1 MPNAQRP
8 TPEIPTRYD
17 PKATEQRLYE
27 KWESAGYF
35 RADPRHSTRMGGER
49 EPYVIVIPPPNVTAV
64 LHMGHGL
71 NNTIQDVLIR
81 WQRMR
86 GREALWIPGTDHAG
100 IATQNVVERQL
111 AAEGKTRQEVG
122 REAFVERVWSWVDKT
137 GGTILE
143 QLRAIGSS
151 CDWSRTAFTLDEGL
165 SRAVREVFVRLY
177 ERDLVYRGNYII
189 NWCPRCL
196 TALSNEEAEPE
207 ETTGKIWRLRYPIAD
222 EQPGQGD
229 RTRTGTR
236 TRSLARLPD
245 GRRYIVVATTRP
257 ETMLGD
263 TAVAV
268 HPEDERYVG
277 LHGALVDLPL
287 TGRRISIVADAYVDP
302 EFGSG
307 MVKVTPAHD
316 PNDFEIGRRHDLPA
330 IDVLTD
336 EARMSDEAP
345 EPFRGL
351 DRFEARTRVVAAFE
365 EAGLLEGVEEH
376 THSVPHCYRCGTIVE
391 PRLSEQ
397 WFVRM
402 QPLAEPALAASREGR
417 VRFTPDR
424 WKKVYEHWLEN
435 IRDWTIS
442 RQLWWGHR
450 IPVWYCRDEACAE
463 VIVAREDPTSCPKCG
478 GSLEQDP
485 DVLDTW
491 FSSWLW
497 PFSTMGWPDETPD
510 LKAFYPTSALSTA
523 PEILFFWV
531 ARMIMAGQEFMGR
544 ERTGEPMDG
553 IPFQDVYLHGTVR
566 DNMGRKMS
574 KSLGNGID
582 PLEVVDL
589 FGADALR
596 FTLLAQAGVGTDIL
610 MNPSDLGET
619 FSPGRNFANKLWNAG
634 RFALMNMGE
643 DDVARVDAATL
654 ELPDRWI
661 LSRAQAVVQAVDQQ
675 LTVFRFADAAESLR
689 QFFWGEV
696 ADWYLELVKPRL
708 YGDHGD
714 ASRDVARSS
723 LVEVMDTT
731 LRLMHPLVPFI
742 TEELWLRLPRPRDV
756 VREESLVIAKWPE
769 ARPEL
774 VDRGAEQTM
783 AALIEVVSTV
793 RTLRAEYNVPAG
805 DELEVFIGGATPDLA
820 GAVVREG
827 SAIRR
832 LARIREASVTAEPL
846 QTDGRA
852 GAHAVLRSGAD
863 LFIPLEGIIDL
874 ERERTRLEEEMA
886 RIAGQ
891 IVATEKKLE
900 NRQFVERAPADV
912 VEREREKAA
921 SFRDQR
927 DRLAAK
933 LEALR

>member
-1 MPNAQRP
+1 MQ
-8 TPEIPTRYD
+8 EIPTRYD
-17 PKATEQRLYE
+17 PKSTEKRLYE

-35 RADPRHSTRMGGER
+35 SADPRHSSRFGGER
-49 EPYVIVIPPPNVTAV
+49 EAYVIVIPPPNVTAV

-81 WQRMR
+81 WQRMK

-111 AAEGKTRQEVG
+111 AAEGKTRQDVG
-122 REAFVERVWSWVDKT
+122 RDAFVERVWTWVDKT

-177 ERDLVYRGNYII
+177 ERDLIYRGNYII

-207 ETTGKIWRLRYPIAD
+207 ETQGRIWRLRYPLAR
-222 EQPGQGD
+222 GSGD
-229 RTRTGTR
+229 GKLPRARTGTG
-236 TRSLARLPD
+236 SLPTLPD
-245 GRRYIVVATTRP
+245 GRQYIVVATTRP

-263 TAVAV
+263 TGVAV
-268 HPEDERYVG
+268 NPADERYIG

-287 TGRRISIVADAYVDP
+287 TGRRIPIVADDYADP

-307 MVKVTPAHD
+307 AVKLTPAHD
-316 PNDFEIGRRHDLPA
+316 PNDFEVARRHDLA
-330 IDVLTD
+330 MLDVMTPD
-336 EARMSDEAP
+336 ARMNENAP
-345 EPFRGL
+345 AAFQGL
-351 DRFEARTRVVAAFE
+351 DRFEARKRVVAAFE
-365 EAGLLEGVEEH
+365 EAGLLEAVEEH
-376 THSVPHCYRCGTIVE
+376 THAVPHCYRCGTIVE

-397 WFVRM
+397 WFVKM
-402 QPLAEPALAASREGR
+402 APLAENALRASREGH
-417 VRFTPDR
+417 VRFTPER

-450 IPVWYCRDEACAE
+450 IPVWYCQNESCAE
-463 VIVAREDPTSCPKCG
+463 MIVSREDPTSCPKCG
-478 GSLEQDP
+478 GAALEQDP

-510 LKAFYPTSALSTA
+510 LAAFYPTSALSTA

-544 ERTGEPMDG
+544 DGRTGDPMDG
-553 IPFQDVYLHGTVR
+553 VPFQDVYLHGTVR
-566 DNMGRKMS
+566 DHLGRKMS

-582 PLEVVDL
+582 PLEVVDR

-610 MNPSDLGET
+610 MNPTDLEET

-643 DDVARVDAATL
+643 DADVQRVDEVQL
-654 ELPDRWI
+654 ELTDRWI
-661 LSRAQAVVQAVDQQ
+661 LSRAQRVTAEVEQQ
-675 LTVFRFADAAESLR
+675 LSVFRFADVAETLR

-708 YGDHGD
+708 YGDAGET
-714 ASRDVARSS
+714 SRDAARAT
-723 LVEVMDTT
+723 LVEVMDVT
-731 LRLMHPLVPFI
+731 LRLLHPLVPFI
-742 TEELWLRLPRPRDV
+742 TEELWLRLPQPRDV
-756 VREESLVIAKWPE
+756 VRADSLVIAPWPLVE
-769 ARPEL
+769 SARI
-774 VDRGAEQTM
+774 DADAEQTVG
-783 AALIEVVSTV
+783 ALIELVSAV
-793 RTLRAEYNVPAG
+793 RTLRAEYNVPPAQ
-805 DELEVFIGGATPDLA
+805 ELTVLVGSADPALA
-820 GAVVREG
+820 DAVAREDA
-827 SAIRR
+827 AIRR
-832 LARIREASVTAEPL
+832 LARLATPTVSAEPL
-846 QTDGRA
+846 DTRGRA

-863 LFIPLEGIIDL
+863 VFIPLEGIIDI
-874 ERERTRLEEEMA
+874 ERERARLGDELA
-886 RIAGQ
+886 RIEGQ
-891 IVATEKKLE
+891 ITATERKLE
-900 NRQFVERAPADV
+900 NRQFVDRAPADV
-912 VEREREKAA
+912 VDRERDKAA

-927 DRLAAK
+927 ERLSAKLAA
-933 LEALR
+933 LS